1 MPAWSLLGFNTDIIR
16 PLLFGGLAGVLV
28 LVLLHTR
35 QHRRTLPLAFVGA
48 CILSLALH
56 WSFIHSYPATNDEG
70 SILADVLISRQGLW
84 PFKDA
89 GGAKG
94 PLALL
99 ILAPFVLAAKD
110 PLLAGRI
117 LVSVFAATEAVLLG
131 VLAKRLWGNRAGIL
145 AALLYAGT
153 PAVVAQT
160 THIFLQPFALPFA
173 TAALILLAGRG
184 DKRRSHAQFW
194 SGILFSMAFLARFTA
209 LAFAPMGLLL
219 IAMQHEMPWRARIR
233 GSLALVAGMAI
244 PIGITVALVTPFVDT
259 AKTLDVLGWQGIIV
273 GRERAA
279 HGQAAGGLSII
290 SEVVGGVPRSTVVTL
305 AIPLIRGALPVLA
318 LVTVFLATQSARIFR
333 LPRSVPATAILALAA
348 GVPALLAGADIA
360 PALRDASAPLLYG
373 TQLLLTLAGFLIL
386 ARGRSSRH
394 AGQDLVLLLSGF
406 LFLLVGYA
414 NYGRFRGHYHAEFLV
429 LYVLTAAAALAQFA
443 PREALEAADDP
454 APSNR
459 FRASVEYALFTVTS
473 ALLGLSLMIALR
485 HPHAG
490 NIPLDVVREVAAE
503 IRQRTPPGGEVFTA
517 QVLFPAVAGRSIPF
531 GITHPGWYREEA
543 LGMLPAGM
551 RARYY
556 PDRAALRAHL
566 LDARVPLIV
575 VERRTQEVFLEFD
588 PELRALIDRWYQRV
602 RVIENPLVGPVE
614 FWEYR

>member
-1 MPAWSLLGFNTDIIR
+1 MPAWLILGLNTDIVR

-28 LVLLHTR
+28 LVLLHAR
-35 QHRRTLPLAFVGA
+35 QHRRTLQLAFLSA
-48 CILSLALH
+48 FLLSLALH
-56 WSFIHSYPATNDEG
+56 WSFINSYPATNDEG
-70 SILADVLISRQGLW
+70 SILADVHISRQGLW

-110 PLLAGRI
+110 PLLAGRV
-117 LVSVFAATEAVLLG
+117 LVSVLAATEAVLLG

-160 THIFLQPFALPFA
+160 THVFLQPFALPFA
-173 TAALILLAGRG
+173 TAALILLVGRG
-184 DKRRSHAQFW
+184 DQRRSHAQFW
-194 SGILFSMAFLARFTA
+194 SGVLFSMAFLARFTA

-219 IAMQHEMPWRARIR
+219 IAMRHEMPWRARIR
-233 GSLALVAGMAI
+233 GSIALVAGMVI
-244 PIGITVALVTPFVDT
+244 PIGITVALVAPFVDT

-279 HGQAAGGLSII
+279 RGQAAGGLSII
-290 SEVVGGVPRSTVVTL
+290 SEVVGGVQRSTVVTR

-333 LPRSVPATAILALAA
+333 LPRSVPAAAILALA
-348 GVPALLAGADIA
+348 GGLPALLAGADIA
-360 PALRDASAPLLYG
+360 PALSDASNPLMYG

-386 ARGRSSRH
+386 ARSRSISSAGR
-394 AGQDLVLLLSGF
+394 DLCILLSGF

-429 LYVLTAAAALAQFA
+429 LYVLAAAAALAQFA
-443 PREALEAADDP
+443 PRNASEDTDNF

-459 FRASVEYALFTVTS
+459 WLKLGEHAFFVGTS
-473 ALLGLSLMIALR
+473 ALLGLSLVIAFR

-490 NIPLDVVREVAAE
+490 NMPLAVVHEVAAE
-503 IRQRTPPGGEVFTA
+503 VRQRTPPGGEVFTA
-517 QVLFPAVAGRSIPF
+517 QALFPVVAGRSIPF

-543 LGMLPAGM
+543 LGALPPGM

-602 RVIENPLVGPVE
+602 RVIENPLLGPVE
-614 FWEYR
+614 LWEYR